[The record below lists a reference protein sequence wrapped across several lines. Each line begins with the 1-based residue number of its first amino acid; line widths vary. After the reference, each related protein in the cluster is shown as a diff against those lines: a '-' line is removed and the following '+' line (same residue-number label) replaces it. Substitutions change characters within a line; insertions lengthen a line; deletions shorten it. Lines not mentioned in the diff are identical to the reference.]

1 MPEGYLTIFL
11 HAFLAIASGLV
22 VYITL
27 VLIRQR
33 WVNTL
38 HHLIT
43 YLLLPPIA
51 FVITNVISHNLA
63 LSLGMIGALSIVR
76 FRNPVKNPL
85 ELIIFFAL
93 LTSGIS
99 FAVNIMWGIFL
110 TLVTVATLIF
120 SKIFEII
127 CKKKKL
133 FNFSLSFDDS
143 EHANTI
149 EIEAKKTVDF
159 LNDHV
164 ALVLF
169 SHIKEPEEIYYY
181 KLAVKDKN
189 ELDEIKNKLQTVKEI
204 KSLEIKLL
212 DQRL

>member
-1 MPEGYLTIFL
+1 
-11 HAFLAIASGLV
+11 
-22 VYITL
+22 
-27 VLIRQR
+27 
-33 WVNTL
+33 
-38 HHLIT
+38 
-43 YLLLPPIA
+43 
-51 FVITNVISHNLA
+51 
-63 LSLGMIGALSIVR
+63 MIGALSIVR

-99 FAVNIMWGIFL
+99 FAVNI
-110 TLVTVATLIF
+110 
-120 SKIFEII
+120 
-127 CKKKKL
+127 
-133 FNFSLSFDDS
+133 
-143 EHANTI
+143 
-149 EIEAKKTVDF
+149 IEAKTMIDF

-169 SHIKEPEEIYYY
+169 SHIKEPEEVYYY